1 MSLPPVCPAWHR
13 WHKRPANHID
23 SIPSIGDVTAAVLTA
38 FILDIDRFA
47 TPNKLVAYFGAM
59 PIEAG
64 SGVERDGQPREPRRY
79 VMSQRGNDLVRR
91 YLWMAALSAVR
102 FNPAARALF
111 RRVAAK
117 HPQQKAI
124 ALGHVMRKLLHLV
137 FAIWKSGKPF
147 DPQHYPWDKP
157 NHVAGVPSDNQLSLE
172 AASVPT
178 SDNAL
183 SVNEQAAGHKPEA
196 EPAKKVVTAACVP
209 TVAPDE
215 TVGDDSAIDFAHL
228 KRQLPLARVFEQLG
242 LSARLAR
249 GSGPQ
254 RRCACPIH
262 RADGRG
268 RTFSVNLDAN
278 VFQCFE
284 ATCGAKGDVIDL
296 WAALH
301 HQSLR
306 EAALDLV
313 GTFHLEPVPQRG
325 TEKRNG

>member
-1 MSLPPVCPAWHR
+1 M
-13 WHKRPANHID
+13 D
-23 SIPSIGDVTAAVLTA
+23 GVTVGRALQ
-38 FILDIDRFA
+38 
-47 TPNKLVAYFGAM
+47 PGGA
-59 PIEAG
+59 
-64 SGVERDGQPREPRRY
+64 
-79 VMSQRGNDLVRR
+79 
-91 YLWMAALSAVR
+91 
-102 FNPAARALF
+102 ALF

-147 DPQHYPWDKP
+147 DPQHYPWQTP
-157 NHVAGVPSDNQLSLE
+157 NHVAAESSDNPLSLE
-172 AASVPT
+172 PESAPA
-178 SDNAL
+178 SDNAT
-183 SVNEQAAGHKPEA
+183 SVNEQAAGHKHSA
-196 EPAKKVVTAACVP
+196 EPAQKVVTATCVP
-209 TVAPDE
+209 TVAHDE
-215 TVGDDSAIDFAHL
+215 SVDDHSAIDFTHL
-228 KRQLPLARVFEQLG
+228 KKQLPLARVFDHLG

-249 GSGPQ
+249 RSGPQ

-284 ATCGAKGDVIDL
+284 TKCGAKGDVIDL

-313 GTFHLEPVPQRG
+313 RTFHLEPVPQHG
-325 TEKRNG
+325 TEKRKG

>member
-1 MSLPPVCPAWHR
+1 
-13 WHKRPANHID
+13 
-23 SIPSIGDVTAAVLTA
+23 
-38 FILDIDRFA
+38 
-47 TPNKLVAYFGAM
+47 VAYFGVM
-59 PIEAG
+59 PIEMS
-64 SGVERDGQPREPRRY
+64 SGVERDGQPRGPRRY

-111 RRVAAK
+111 RRVVAK
-117 HPQQKAI
+117 HPQQKAV

-147 DPQHYPWDKP
+147 DPQHYPWQTLS
-157 NHVAGVPSDNQLSLE
+157 HVADAASDNTLSVE
-172 AASVPT
+172 PRSTPS
-178 SDNAL
+178 SDNVL
-183 SVNEQAAGHKPEA
+183 SVNEQAAGHKPA
-196 EPAKKVVTAACVP
+196 SEPAQQVVTAACASTVP
-209 TVAPDE
+209 PDDA
-215 TVGDDSAIDFAHL
+215 VGDDSAIDFTHL
-228 KRQLPLARVFEQLG
+228 KQQLPLARVFEHLG
-242 LSARLAR
+242 LAARRAR

-268 RTFSVNLDAN
+268 RTFSLNLEAN

-284 ATCGAKGDVIDL
+284 AKCGAKGDVIDL
-296 WAALH
+296 WGALH

-313 GTFHLEPVPQRG
+313 RTFHLEPVPQRG
-325 TEKRNG
+325 TKKRNG